1 MLNQSQTVAFDGDN
15 SRAGTTPNTDYPDDQ
30 RSGIERRRH
39 PRIGADGSVDGNG
52 GRPERRS
59 SDRRSID
66 RLRAETTY
74 QTLNSKPSN
83 GIADRLTRMGL
94 KPSRV
99 LLLVLAIGSGGV
111 AAYMASQSSAPPAA
125 APVTE
130 TVTEVIPEPR
140 IQVLVATRPIGI
152 GQRLNATSVEW
163 QEWPQDS
170 VLEDYFTI
178 EDNPEALT
186 EMSNAVARFDLFPGD
201 PIRERKIVRDAEGY
215 LSAVLATGM
224 RGVSVS
230 VSAES
235 ASGGFISPNDHVDV
249 VLTRNLALGD
259 SSETILQNVRVLAI
273 DSRLGETGSTG
284 STAEDPENP
293 TEDAQQVERFSSQA
307 IATLELDPRQAEV
320 IISATGTGRLSLVLR
335 SMTDFAEKSDAPE
348 QSANQAIRLS
358 SPFWSANFNAA
369 N

>member
-15 SRAGTTPNTDYPDDQ
+15 SRTGRTPNTDYPDDQ

-39 PRIGADGSVDGNG
+39 PRVAVDGDAQNG
-52 GRPERRS
+52 SGRPERRS

-74 QTLNSKPSN
+74 QTLNSRPSN
-83 GIADRLTRMGL
+83 GIADRLNRMGM

-111 AAYMASQSSAPPAA
+111 AAYMASQTSAPPAP
-125 APVTE
+125 APVMETITE
-130 TVTEVIPEPR
+130 IVPEPR

-152 GQRLNATSVEW
+152 GQRLNAASVEW

-170 VLEDYFTI
+170 ILEDYFTF
-178 EDNPEALT
+178 EDNPEALD
-186 EMSNAVARFDLFPGD
+186 EMRNAVARFDLFPGD
-201 PIRERKIVRDAEGY
+201 PIREQKLVRDAEGY
-215 LSAVLATGM
+215 LSAVLASGM

-230 VSAES
+230 VAAES

-259 SSETILQNVRVLAI
+259 RSETILQNVRVLAI
-273 DSRLGETGSTG
+273 DSRLGETGRTG
-284 STAEDPENP
+284 GNSGDLEDP
-293 TEDAQQVERFSSQA
+293 TEETPQVDRFSNQA

-320 IISATGTGRLSLVLR
+320 IISATGTGKLSLVLR
-335 SMTDFAEKSDAPE
+335 AMTDFTEKSDAPE

-358 SPFWSANFNAA
+358 SPFWSANFNPA